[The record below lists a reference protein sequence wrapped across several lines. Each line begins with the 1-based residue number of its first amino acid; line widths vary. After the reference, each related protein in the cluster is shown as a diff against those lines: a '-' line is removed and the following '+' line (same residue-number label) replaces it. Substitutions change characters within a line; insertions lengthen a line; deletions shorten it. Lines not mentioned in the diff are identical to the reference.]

1 MERKITHLHIQGF
14 LHGKLNMEV
23 LEVKDLLLPEL
34 KFIFALQSWALG
46 HEK

>member
-1 MERKITHLHIQGF
+1 MERKITHLYIQDF

-23 LEVKDLLLPEL
+23 LEVKGVLLPES

-46 HEK
+46 HKK